1 MLHQP
6 GSQGLSS
13 LPPLV
18 AETETLVAAGHVTTQ
33 NLGGTKICWKGGV
46 FCRPLD
52 QMYLS
57 THPPCGFGWI
67 DGHVTSRHQA
77 LCSNDQGRQRG
88 DTLGTRLM
96 LHKPIRVCLNEWENR
111 FEFSLQSI
119 YGLFGWTE
127 TPCWISSSVSTTVCF
142 GFILKIFP
150 VLDAIFD
157 FCLSKQSID
166 ALQRNIKPI
175 LLLVSVNANFEF
187 VINPRGGANM
197 YWRLHF
203 VIH

>member
-1 MLHQP
+1 MSSFRPNVLEYPPTLRFWMDRWSRDQPPP
-6 GSQGLSS
+6 GSLFQR
-13 LPPLV
+13 PRE
-18 AETETLVAAGHVTTQ
+18 AE
-33 NLGGTKICWKGGV
+33 
-46 FCRPLD
+46 R
-52 QMYLS
+52 
-57 THPPCGFGWI
+57 
-67 DGHVTSRHQA
+67 RHE
-77 LCSNDQGRQRG
+77 
-88 DTLGTRLM
+88 GTRLM